1 MKFPPFELQ
10 RIVNLKSLYYKTG
23 DITWTIFTYCI
34 TIFTFEYFFEAGS
47 DNSCHLKCLAFINK
61 KIGKEKSLPILKI
74 MLCRA

>member
-34 TIFTFEYFFEAGS
+34 TIFTFEYFFEAAKGIFPFGF
-47 DNSCHLKCLAFINK
+47 HKQ